1 MSIQKILLATLLAAL
16 YGCQPETPVQQETA
30 PVMQPASASVGAA
43 VEQEV
48 MVAESAVVVPSV
60 DAPVVP
66 HAKAESVAKKAVASA
81 PTTVQA
87 VVQPAAKAKIAAVE
101 EQAVAPVKEMA
112 AVAAPAVAAATV
124 PKPVVSE
131 ADALALAKQNNC
143 MACHAI
149 DRKMVGPSWKAVA
162 VKYRGDAGAE
172 AHLVNKIA
180 KGGSGVWGSMAMPGN
195 SKISEADRT
204 TLARFVLNLQ

>member
-1 MSIQKILLATLLAAL
+1 MPIQKILLATLLAAL
-16 YGCQPETPVQQETA
+16 YGCQPETQVQQETA
-30 PVMQPASASVGAA
+30 PAMQPASASVDAA
-43 VEQEV
+43 VEQEAN
-48 MVAESAVVVPSV
+48 VAESAVAAPSV
-60 DAPVVP
+60 DTPVALPVKSEP
-66 HAKAESVAKKAVASA
+66 VAKKAAAAALSETA
-81 PTTVQA
+81 DKTVSE
-87 VVQPAAKAKIAAVE
+87 PAAKAVK

-112 AVAAPAVAAATV
+112 AVAATVVAAAA
-124 PKPVVSE
+124 PEPVVSE
-131 ADALALAKQNNC
+131 ADALALAKKNNC
-143 MACHAI
+143 LACHAI
-149 DRKMVGPSWKAVA
+149 DRKMVGPTWKAVA